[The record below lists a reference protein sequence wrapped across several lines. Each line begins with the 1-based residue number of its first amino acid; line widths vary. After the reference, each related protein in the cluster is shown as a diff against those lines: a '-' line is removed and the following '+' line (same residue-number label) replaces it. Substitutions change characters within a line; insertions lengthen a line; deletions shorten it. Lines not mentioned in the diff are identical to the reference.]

1 MAEAAKAPNS
11 FSGVT
16 TLTLDIF
23 GIRCMMGQPAAN
35 EGGDQ
40 VTTEDRKREI
50 FAQPSAAKEVYA
62 PEDHYINSII
72 GIVRGPDGL
81 WHLFYEPAYPG
92 GPLGL
97 PSAGKSSSFD
107 HATSKDLLTWTY
119 HGPVVE
125 AGGPGDCD
133 AYEVGDGCII
143 EHEGRWHMVYHARPY
158 LGASRRFALAVSDD
172 LWRWSKYP
180 GDGSPTFIPDRE
192 LSGWR
197 EEGMMECKDP
207 SIIYQ
212 DGRYHMYY
220 ACQKLVEPID
230 EPLKQTHTGI
240 NVATSTDLV
249 HWEDHGAVI
258 EDRWITNPMFG
269 PWGFET
275 PRAVQ
280 HDGKV
285 YMFAMYFYGLQY
297 TVGDDPFHFGPW
309 HVVGPWHAPVIFNDD
324 EDRWYITHTYNPFG
338 KLSTKGSK
346 GGPWRGL
353 YIAGLEWSE
362 GVPVPV
368 DLRAVMEDWPW
379 QREGGG

>member
-1 MAEAAKAPNS
+1 
-11 FSGVT
+11 
-16 TLTLDIF
+16 
-23 GIRCMMGQPAAN
+23 MMGQPAAN

-346 GGPWRGL
+346 AGPWRGL

>member
-1 MAEAAKAPNS
+1 
-11 FSGVT
+11 
-16 TLTLDIF
+16 
-23 GIRCMMGQPAAN
+23 MGQPAAN

-50 FAQPSAAKEVYA
+50 FAQPSAAKEVYV
-62 PEDHYINSII
+62 PKGHYVNGHI
-72 GIVRGPDGL
+72 IVRGPDGL
-81 WHLFYEPAYPG
+81 WHLFYEPDYPG
-92 GPLGL
+92 QT
-97 PSAGKSSSFD
+97 PSLYD
-107 HATSKDLLTWTY
+107 HATSEDLLTWTH
-119 HGPVVE
+119 HGTVLE
-125 AGGPGDCD
+125 AGGSGDCD

-143 EHEGRWHMVYHARPY
+143 EHEGRWHLFYQARPY
-158 LGASRRFALAVSDD
+158 LGASRRFAMAVSDD
-172 LWRWSKYP
+172 LWSWSKLP

-197 EEGMMECKDP
+197 EEGVMECKDP

-212 DGRYHMYY
+212 DGTYYMYY
-220 ACQKLVEPID
+220 CCRKLVEPVID
-230 EPLKQTHTGI
+230 ELERQTRAGI
-240 NVATSTDLV
+240 NLATSTDLI
-249 HWEDHGAVI
+249 HWEDHGPVI
-258 EDRWITNPMFG
+258 LDKYNWNLLAG
-269 PWGFET
+269 PPGFET

-280 HDGKV
+280 LDGKV
-285 YMFAMYFYGLQY
+285 YMFARHFPGGLHY

-324 EDRWYITHTYNPFG
+324 EDRWYITHSYNPFG
-338 KLSTKGSK
+338 KLSTRSPKA
-346 GGPWRGL
+346 GPWRGL

>member
-1 MAEAAKAPNS
+1 M
-11 FSGVT
+11 
-16 TLTLDIF
+16 
-23 GIRCMMGQPAAN
+23 
-35 EGGDQ
+35 
-40 VTTEDRKREI
+40 TTEERKREI

-62 PEDHYINSII
+62 PECGAPEGHYVNSVI
-72 GIVRGPDGL
+72 GILRGPDSL
-81 WHLFYEPAYPG
+81 WHLFYEPAYKEAAGFDRFTIRPG
-92 GPLGL
+92 RPK
-97 PSAGKSSSFD
+97 PSFD
-107 HATSKDLLTWTY
+107 HATSEDLLTWTH

-125 AGGPGDCD
+125 AGDPGDCD
-133 AYEVGDGCII
+133 AHEVGDGCII
-143 EHEGRWHMVYHARPY
+143 EHEGRWHLVYHCRPTV
-158 LGASRRFALAVSDD
+158 SSTRRFAMAVSDD
-172 LWRWSKYP
+172 LWNWTKLP

-197 EEGMMECKDP
+197 EEGIGLQIGKDP

-212 DGRYHMYY
+212 DGKYHMYY
-220 ACQKLVEPID
+220 VGLPA
-230 EPLKQTHTGI
+230 QTHTSI

-249 HWEDHGAVI
+249 HWEDHGPVI
-258 EDRWITNPMFG
+258 EDRRIENPLSG
-269 PWGFET
+269 PGGFEC

-285 YMFAMYFYGLQY
+285 YLFAMYFYGLQY

-338 KLSTKGSK
+338 KLTTRRPKA
-346 GGPWRGL
+346 GPWRGL